1 MYSRSV
7 RADAAAI
14 LLPALVLFIA
24 ALSAC
29 SGSGARPVSIRF
41 DAVQGGEGAALRN
54 LQFYV
59 HDLELID
66 EDGKP
71 HRFALNATPP
81 WQSEQVALVDL
92 AGDAVRRNSTL
103 TGTIDPTARQ
113 RFVALRFK
121 VGVPFALNHGN
132 PLTAAAPLD
141 RADLFWTWQGGHKF
155 LRVDLAAD
163 GREWSFHLGSTG
175 CSSASALRP
184 PGTPCAQPNEMTMR
198 LDGDPLAQVV
208 RFDPA
213 SLVAAARSSGHVACT
228 GAYAE
233 EPACAN
239 AFASTGLQA
248 ASGFCANGVCERQTL
263 WSLAPSTP

>member
-1 MYSRSV
+1 M

-14 LLPALVLFIA
+14 LLPAFALFIA
-24 ALSAC
+24 ASSAC
-29 SGSGARPVSIRF
+29 SGSDARPVSIRF
-41 DAVQGGEGAALRN
+41 DSVQGGEGVALRS

-59 HDLELID
+59 HDLELVD
-66 EDGKP
+66 ADGKP

-92 AGDAVRRNSTL
+92 AGDAVRRNVTL
-103 TGTIDPTARQ
+103 SGTIEPSAAE

-121 VGVPFALNHGN
+121 VGVPFALNHAD
-132 PLTAAAPLD
+132 PLKAAAPLD
-141 RADLFWTWQGGHKF
+141 RGDLFWTWQGGHKF
-155 LRVDLAAD
+155 LRVDLAVD
-163 GREWSFHLGSTG
+163 GRETSFHLGSTG

-184 PGTPCAQPNEMTMR
+184 PAAPCAQPNEMTVQ

-213 SLVAAARSSGHVACT
+213 SLVAAARSSGHIACT
-228 GAYAE
+228 GAYAVD
-233 EPACAN
+233 PACTA

-248 ASGFCANGVCERQTL
+248 ASGRCASDVCERQTL
-263 WSLAPSTP
+263 WSLASSSP